1 MYSIL
6 MDQKTGTYYM
16 DPGDMSFRV
25 YTSPE
30 LLDIHKK
37 GVILITTDIED
48 ESELQTRL
56 YNAGFFRGYID
67 GQPYRLSKSKIY
79 YYDRNPNEIAFAQ
92 YLLTHDV
99 KYLELVKKS
108 KLLTLCK
115 LENGFVYFPTTQIDS
130 EETRDEK
137 FVLAY
142 TDRTRMPAE
151 LLKKYDGWRRVR
163 MTFDAR
169 CVVNGAFIAQ

>member
-6 MDQKTGTYYM
+6 MDQRTGTYYM
-16 DPGDMSFRV
+16 EPGDMSFRV
-25 YTSPE
+25 YTSPDF
-30 LLDIHKK
+30 LDIHKK
-37 GVILITTDIED
+37 GVILIATDMED

-79 YYDRNPNEIAFAQ
+79 FYDRNPNEIAFAQ
-92 YLLTHDV
+92 YVLTKDP

-108 KLLTLCK
+108 KLMTLCK
-115 LENGFVYFPTTQIDS
+115 LENGSVYFPTTQIEDEG
-130 EETRDEK
+130 EEK
-137 FVLAY
+137 LVLAY
-142 TDRTRMPAE
+142 TDRQRMPAE
-151 LLKKYDGWRRVR
+151 LLKKYDGWRKVR